1 MNDCH
6 LSYEFYRSD
15 VFLDRKRFVRFKI
28 SKLEKK
34 KKISLNYSVLD
45 SDEGLRVDLV
55 AAKQFSDYS
64 RGHIQKWIKN
74 GDLLVNNQE
83 VKTKHSLQLN
93 DVISVDFWE
102 EPQLGDQPEAIPLD
116 IIFEDEEI
124 MIINKSVGMVVHP
137 GSGNPDGT
145 LVNALLAHEESLG
158 FLPRAGIVH
167 RLDKDTSGLIVVAKK
182 ESAYL
187 NLIEQ
192 LKERSVK
199 RTYMAIVVGV
209 PISNKIINE
218 PIGRHPKIRTKQ
230 AVVKNG
236 KEAITR
242 VRLSESFQGY
252 SLLRVN
258 LETGRTHQ
266 IRVHLSHAG
275 YPIVGDSVY
284 GARKQFA
291 PGSTEDLKH
300 IISSFTRQALHASE
314 LELIHPSSEKLVS
327 FEADLQEDMSTLIG
341 QLKD

>member
-1 MNDCH
+1 M
-6 LSYEFYRSD
+6 
-15 VFLDRKRFVRFKI
+15 
-28 SKLEKK
+28 EKK

-167 RLDKDTSGLIVVAKK
+167 RLDKDTSGLMVVAKK
-182 ESAYL
+182 EAAYL

-242 VRLSESFQGY
+242 VSLSESFQGY

-291 PGSTEDLKH
+291 PGSTEGLKN

-327 FEADLQEDMSTLIG
+327 FGADLPEDMSTLIS

>member
-1 MNDCH
+1 M
-6 LSYEFYRSD
+6 
-15 VFLDRKRFVRFKI
+15 
-28 SKLEKK
+28 
-34 KKISLNYSVLD
+34 
-45 SDEGLRVDLV
+45 DLV

-167 RLDKDTSGLIVVAKK
+167 RLDKDTSGLMVIAKK

-230 AVVKNG
+230 AVVKSG

-242 VRLSESFQGY
+242 VSLSESFQGY

-291 PGSTEDLKH
+291 PGSTEGLKN

-314 LELIHPSSEKLVS
+314 LELIHPSSKKLVS
-327 FEADLQEDMSTLIG
+327 FEADLPEDMSTLIG

>member
-1 MNDCH
+1 M
-6 LSYEFYRSD
+6 
-15 VFLDRKRFVRFKI
+15 DRKRFVRFKI

-167 RLDKDTSGLIVVAKK
+167 RLDKDTSGLMVIAKK

-242 VRLSESFQGY
+242 VSLSESFQGY

-291 PGSTEDLKH
+291 PGSTEGLKN

-327 FEADLQEDMSTLIG
+327 FGADLPEDMSTLIS

>member
-1 MNDCH
+1 
-6 LSYEFYRSD
+6 
-15 VFLDRKRFVRFKI
+15 
-28 SKLEKK
+28 LEKK

-167 RLDKDTSGLIVVAKK
+167 RLDKDTSGLMVIAKK

-242 VRLSESFQGY
+242 VSLSESFQGY

-291 PGSTEDLKH
+291 PGSTEGLKN

-327 FEADLQEDMSTLIG
+327 FEADLPEDMSSLIG

>member
-1 MNDCH
+1 M
-6 LSYEFYRSD
+6 
-15 VFLDRKRFVRFKI
+15 
-28 SKLEKK
+28 
-34 KKISLNYSVLD
+34 
-45 SDEGLRVDLV
+45 DLV

-167 RLDKDTSGLIVVAKK
+167 RLDKNTSGLMVVAKK

-230 AVVKNG
+230 AVVKSG

-242 VRLSESFQGY
+242 VSLSESFQGY

-291 PGSTEDLKH
+291 PGSTEGLKN

-314 LELIHPSSEKLVS
+314 LELIHPSSKKLVS
-327 FEADLQEDMSTLIG
+327 FEADLPEDMSRLIG

>member
-1 MNDCH
+1 M
-6 LSYEFYRSD
+6 
-15 VFLDRKRFVRFKI
+15 DRKRFVRFKI

-34 KKISLNYSVLD
+34 KKIYLNYSVLD

-167 RLDKDTSGLIVVAKK
+167 RLDKDTSGLMVIAKK

-242 VRLSESFQGY
+242 VSLSESFQGY

-275 YPIVGDSVY
+275 YPIVGDNVY

-291 PGSTEDLKH
+291 PGSTEGLKN

-327 FEADLQEDMSTLIG
+327 FGADLPEDMSTLIS

>member
-1 MNDCH
+1 M
-6 LSYEFYRSD
+6 
-15 VFLDRKRFVRFKI
+15 
-28 SKLEKK
+28 
-34 KKISLNYSVLD
+34 SLNYSVLD

-102 EPQLGDQPEAIPLD
+102 EPQLGDQPETIPLD

-167 RLDKDTSGLIVVAKK
+167 RLDKDTSGLMVVAKK
-182 ESAYL
+182 EAAYL

-242 VRLSESFQGY
+242 VSLSESFQGY

-291 PGSTEDLKH
+291 PGSTEGLKN

-327 FEADLQEDMSTLIG
+327 FEADLPEDMSTLIG

>member
-1 MNDCH
+1 
-6 LSYEFYRSD
+6 
-15 VFLDRKRFVRFKI
+15 
-28 SKLEKK
+28 LEKK

-167 RLDKDTSGLIVVAKK
+167 RLDKDTSGLMVIAKK

-209 PISNKIINE
+209 PISNKFINE

-242 VRLSESFQGY
+242 VSLSESFQGY

-291 PGSTEDLKH
+291 PGSTEGLKN

-327 FEADLQEDMSTLIG
+327 FEADLPEDMSTLIG

>member
-1 MNDCH
+1 M
-6 LSYEFYRSD
+6 
-15 VFLDRKRFVRFKI
+15 
-28 SKLEKK
+28 EKK

-167 RLDKDTSGLIVVAKK
+167 RLDKDTSGLMVIAKK

-242 VRLSESFQGY
+242 VSLSESFQGY

-291 PGSTEDLKH
+291 PGSTEGLKN

-327 FEADLQEDMSTLIG
+327 FGADLPEDMSTLIS

>member
-1 MNDCH
+1 M
-6 LSYEFYRSD
+6 
-15 VFLDRKRFVRFKI
+15 DRKRFVRFKI

-167 RLDKDTSGLIVVAKK
+167 RLDKDTSGLMVIAKK

-291 PGSTEDLKH
+291 PGSTEGLKN

-327 FEADLQEDMSTLIG
+327 FEADLPEDMSTLIG

>member
-1 MNDCH
+1 M
-6 LSYEFYRSD
+6 
-15 VFLDRKRFVRFKI
+15 
-28 SKLEKK
+28 EKK

-167 RLDKDTSGLIVVAKK
+167 RLDKDTSGLMVIAKK

-242 VRLSESFQGY
+242 VSLSESFQGY
-252 SLLRVN
+252 SLLE
-258 LETGRTHQ
+258 L
-266 IRVHLSHAG
+266 
-275 YPIVGDSVY
+275 Y
-284 GARKQFA
+284 G
-291 PGSTEDLKH
+291 
-300 IISSFTRQALHASE
+300 
-314 LELIHPSSEKLVS
+314 
-327 FEADLQEDMSTLIG
+327 
-341 QLKD
+341 

>member
-1 MNDCH
+1 M
-6 LSYEFYRSD
+6 
-15 VFLDRKRFVRFKI
+15 
-28 SKLEKK
+28 EKK

-102 EPQLGDQPEAIPLD
+102 EPQLGDQPETIPLD

-167 RLDKDTSGLIVVAKK
+167 RLDKDTSGLMVVAKK
-182 ESAYL
+182 EAAYL

-242 VRLSESFQGY
+242 VSLSESFQGY

-291 PGSTEDLKH
+291 PGSTEGLKN

-327 FEADLQEDMSTLIG
+327 FEADLPEDMFTLIG

>member
-1 MNDCH
+1 
-6 LSYEFYRSD
+6 
-15 VFLDRKRFVRFKI
+15 
-28 SKLEKK
+28 LEKK

-167 RLDKDTSGLIVVAKK
+167 RLDKDTSGLMVIAKK

-242 VRLSESFQGY
+242 VSLSESFQGY

-291 PGSTEDLKH
+291 PGSTEGLKN

-327 FEADLQEDMSTLIG
+327 FGADLPEDMSTLIG

>member
-1 MNDCH
+1 M
-6 LSYEFYRSD
+6 
-15 VFLDRKRFVRFKI
+15 
-28 SKLEKK
+28 
-34 KKISLNYSVLD
+34 
-45 SDEGLRVDLV
+45 DLV

-167 RLDKDTSGLIVVAKK
+167 RLDKDTSGLMVVAKK
-182 ESAYL
+182 EAAYL

-199 RTYMAIVVGV
+199 RTYLAIVVGV

-242 VRLSESFQGY
+242 VSLSESFQGY

-291 PGSTEDLKH
+291 PGSNEGLKN

-314 LELIHPSSEKLVS
+314 LELIHPSSKKLVS
-327 FEADLQEDMSTLIG
+327 FEADLPEDMSRLIG

>member
-1 MNDCH
+1 M
-6 LSYEFYRSD
+6 
-15 VFLDRKRFVRFKI
+15 
-28 SKLEKK
+28 
-34 KKISLNYSVLD
+34 
-45 SDEGLRVDLV
+45 DLV

-93 DVISVDFWE
+93 DVISADFWE

-116 IIFEDEEI
+116 VIFEDEEI

-145 LVNALLAHEESLG
+145 LVNALLAHHESLG

-167 RLDKDTSGLIVVAKK
+167 RLDKDTSGLMVVAKK

-242 VRLSESFQGY
+242 ISLSESFQGY

-291 PGSTEDLKH
+291 PGSTEDLKN

-314 LELIHPSSEKLVS
+314 LELIHPSSKKLVS
-327 FEADLQEDMSTLIG
+327 FEADLPEDMSTLIG

>member
-1 MNDCH
+1 M
-6 LSYEFYRSD
+6 
-15 VFLDRKRFVRFKI
+15 DRKRFVRFKI

-83 VKTKHSLQLN
+83 VKTKHSLKLN

-167 RLDKDTSGLIVVAKK
+167 RLDKDTSGLMVIAKK

-242 VRLSESFQGY
+242 VSLSESFQGY

-291 PGSTEDLKH
+291 PGSTEGLKN

-327 FEADLQEDMSTLIG
+327 FEADLPEDMSTLIG

>member
-1 MNDCH
+1 M
-6 LSYEFYRSD
+6 
-15 VFLDRKRFVRFKI
+15 
-28 SKLEKK
+28 EKK

-167 RLDKDTSGLIVVAKK
+167 RLDKDTSGLMVIAKK

-242 VRLSESFQGY
+242 ISLSESFQGY

-291 PGSTEDLKH
+291 PGSTEGLKN

-314 LELIHPSSEKLVS
+314 LELIHPSNEKLVS
-327 FEADLQEDMSTLIG
+327 FKADLPEDMSTLIG

>member
-1 MNDCH
+1 M
-6 LSYEFYRSD
+6 
-15 VFLDRKRFVRFKI
+15 
-28 SKLEKK
+28 
-34 KKISLNYSVLD
+34 
-45 SDEGLRVDLV
+45 DLV
-55 AAKQFSDYS
+55 AAKQFPDYS

-116 IIFEDEEI
+116 TIFEDEEI

-145 LVNALLAHEESLG
+145 LVNALLAHQESLG

-167 RLDKDTSGLIVVAKK
+167 RLDKDTSGLMVVAKK

-242 VRLSESFQGY
+242 VSLSESFQGY

-275 YPIVGDSVY
+275 YPIIGDSVY

-291 PGSTEDLKH
+291 PGSTEGLKN

-327 FEADLQEDMSTLIG
+327 FGADLPEDMSTLIG

>member
-1 MNDCH
+1 M
-6 LSYEFYRSD
+6 
-15 VFLDRKRFVRFKI
+15 
-28 SKLEKK
+28 EKK

-167 RLDKDTSGLIVVAKK
+167 RLDKDTSGLMVVAKK

-230 AVVKNG
+230 AVIKNG

-242 VRLSESFQGY
+242 VSLSESFKGY

-291 PGSTEDLKH
+291 PGSTEGLKH

-327 FEADLQEDMSTLIG
+327 FEADLPEDMSTLIG

>member
-1 MNDCH
+1 M
-6 LSYEFYRSD
+6 
-15 VFLDRKRFVRFKI
+15 DRKRFVRFKI

-167 RLDKDTSGLIVVAKK
+167 RLDKDTSGLMVIAKK

-242 VRLSESFQGY
+242 VSLSESFQGY

-291 PGSTEDLKH
+291 PGSTEGLKN

-327 FEADLQEDMSTLIG
+327 FQADLPEDMSTLIG

>member
-1 MNDCH
+1 M
-6 LSYEFYRSD
+6 
-15 VFLDRKRFVRFKI
+15 
-28 SKLEKK
+28 
-34 KKISLNYSVLD
+34 
-45 SDEGLRVDLV
+45 DLV

-74 GDLLVNNQE
+74 GDLLVNNLE

-145 LVNALLAHEESLG
+145 LVNALLAHQESLG

-167 RLDKDTSGLIVVAKK
+167 RLDKDTSGLMVVAKK
-182 ESAYL
+182 EFAYL

-242 VRLSESFQGY
+242 VSLSESFQGY

-291 PGSTEDLKH
+291 AGSTEDLKN

-314 LELIHPSSEKLVS
+314 LELIHPSSKKLVS
-327 FEADLQEDMSTLIG
+327 FEADLPEDMSSLIG

>member
-1 MNDCH
+1 M
-6 LSYEFYRSD
+6 
-15 VFLDRKRFVRFKI
+15 
-28 SKLEKK
+28 
-34 KKISLNYSVLD
+34 
-45 SDEGLRVDLV
+45 DLV

-167 RLDKDTSGLIVVAKK
+167 RLDKDTSGLMVIAKK

-242 VRLSESFQGY
+242 VSLSESFQGY

-327 FEADLQEDMSTLIG
+327 FGADLPEDMSTLIS

>member
-1 MNDCH
+1 
-6 LSYEFYRSD
+6 
-15 VFLDRKRFVRFKI
+15 
-28 SKLEKK
+28 LEKK

-167 RLDKDTSGLIVVAKK
+167 RLDKDTSGLMVIAKK

-209 PISNKIINE
+209 PISNKIMNE

-242 VRLSESFQGY
+242 VSLSESFQGY

-291 PGSTEDLKH
+291 PGSTEGLKN

-327 FEADLQEDMSTLIG
+327 FEADLPEDMSTLIG

>member
-1 MNDCH
+1 M
-6 LSYEFYRSD
+6 
-15 VFLDRKRFVRFKI
+15 DRKRFVRFKI

-55 AAKQFSDYS
+55 AAKQFPDYS

-145 LVNALLAHEESLG
+145 LVNALLAHHESLG

-167 RLDKDTSGLIVVAKK
+167 RLDKDTSGLMVVAKK

-242 VRLSESFQGY
+242 VSLSEAFQGY

-291 PGSTEDLKH
+291 PGSTEDLKN

-314 LELIHPSSEKLVS
+314 LELIHPSSKKLVS
-327 FEADLQEDMSTLIG
+327 FEADLPEDMSTLIG

>member
-1 MNDCH
+1 
-6 LSYEFYRSD
+6 
-15 VFLDRKRFVRFKI
+15 LDRKRFVRFKI

-167 RLDKDTSGLIVVAKK
+167 RLDKDTSGLMVVAKK

-327 FEADLQEDMSTLIG
+327 FEADLPEDMSTLIG

>member
-1 MNDCH
+1 M
-6 LSYEFYRSD
+6 
-15 VFLDRKRFVRFKI
+15 DRKRFVRFKI

-74 GDLLVNNQE
+74 GDLLVNNLE

-167 RLDKDTSGLIVVAKK
+167 RLDKNTSGLMVVAKK

-242 VRLSESFQGY
+242 VSLSESFQGY

-291 PGSTEDLKH
+291 PGSTEGLKN

-327 FEADLQEDMSTLIG
+327 FEADLPEDMSTLIG

>member
-1 MNDCH
+1 M
-6 LSYEFYRSD
+6 
-15 VFLDRKRFVRFKI
+15 
-28 SKLEKK
+28 EKK

-102 EPQLGDQPEAIPLD
+102 EPQLGDQPETRPLD

-167 RLDKDTSGLIVVAKK
+167 RLDKDTSGLMVVAKK
-182 ESAYL
+182 EAAYL

-230 AVVKNG
+230 AVLKNG

-242 VRLSESFQGY
+242 VSLSESFQGY

-291 PGSTEDLKH
+291 PGSTEGLKN

-327 FEADLQEDMSTLIG
+327 FEADLPEDMSTLIG

>member
-1 MNDCH
+1 M
-6 LSYEFYRSD
+6 
-15 VFLDRKRFVRFKI
+15 DRKRFVRFKI

-102 EPQLGDQPEAIPLD
+102 EPQLGDQPKAIPLD

-167 RLDKDTSGLIVVAKK
+167 RLDKDTSGLMVIAKK

-230 AVVKNG
+230 AVGKNG

-242 VRLSESFQGY
+242 GSLSETLQGS

-291 PGSTEDLKH
+291 PGSTEGLKN

-327 FEADLQEDMSTLIG
+327 FGADLPEDMSTLIS

>member
-1 MNDCH
+1 M
-6 LSYEFYRSD
+6 
-15 VFLDRKRFVRFKI
+15 DRKRFVRFKI

-55 AAKQFSDYS
+55 AAKQFPDYS

-124 MIINKSVGMVVHP
+124 MIINKSIGMVVHP

-167 RLDKDTSGLIVVAKK
+167 RLDKNTSGLMVVAKK

-242 VRLSESFQGY
+242 VSLSESFQGY

-291 PGSTEDLKH
+291 PGSTEDLKN

-314 LELIHPSSEKLVS
+314 LELIHPSSKKLVS
-327 FEADLQEDMSTLIG
+327 FEADLPEDMSTLIG

>member
-1 MNDCH
+1 M
-6 LSYEFYRSD
+6 
-15 VFLDRKRFVRFKI
+15 
-28 SKLEKK
+28 
-34 KKISLNYSVLD
+34 
-45 SDEGLRVDLV
+45 DLV

-167 RLDKDTSGLIVVAKK
+167 RLDKDTSGLMVVAKK

-242 VRLSESFQGY
+242 VSLSESFQGY

-291 PGSTEDLKH
+291 PGSTEGLKN

-327 FEADLQEDMSTLIG
+327 FGADLPEDMSTLIG

>member
-1 MNDCH
+1 M
-6 LSYEFYRSD
+6 
-15 VFLDRKRFVRFKI
+15 DRKRFVRFKI

-167 RLDKDTSGLIVVAKK
+167 RLDKDTSGLMVIAKK

-327 FEADLQEDMSTLIG
+327 FEADLPEDMSTLIG

>member
-1 MNDCH
+1 M
-6 LSYEFYRSD
+6 
-15 VFLDRKRFVRFKI
+15 
-28 SKLEKK
+28 EKK

-102 EPQLGDQPEAIPLD
+102 EPQLGDQPETIPLD

-167 RLDKDTSGLIVVAKK
+167 RLDKDTSGLMVVAKK

-242 VRLSESFQGY
+242 VSLSESFQGY

-291 PGSTEDLKH
+291 PGSTEGLKN

-327 FEADLQEDMSTLIG
+327 FEADLPEDMSTLIG

>member
-1 MNDCH
+1 M
-6 LSYEFYRSD
+6 
-15 VFLDRKRFVRFKI
+15 
-28 SKLEKK
+28 EKK

-102 EPQLGDQPEAIPLD
+102 EPQLGDQPETIPLD

-167 RLDKDTSGLIVVAKK
+167 RLDKNTSGLMVVAKK

-242 VRLSESFQGY
+242 VSLSESFQGY

-291 PGSTEDLKH
+291 PGSTEGLKN

-327 FEADLQEDMSTLIG
+327 FGADLPEDMSTLIS